1 MCGSAIAL
9 ITTTTTTTVVAG
21 GKEPGTAAGLAGPS
35 RAASVSRTATVH
47 GTGIEKALRGR
58 PRAAFF
64 CSRLMSGENFLYDG
78 QIDYQSRPWNRA
90 CLLTFPRTQT
100 AIFPK
105 ASKSGLRPKMS
116 AEFEYTIKLFC
127 AANWIGLFLRA
138 SCLIFTQADSRFPHP
153 YSDGSWDGVRRGN

>member
-1 MCGSAIAL
+1 
-9 ITTTTTTTVVAG
+9 
-21 GKEPGTAAGLAGPS
+21 AGLAGPS
-35 RAASVSRTATVH
+35 RAASVSCTATVH

-64 CSRLMSGENFLYDG
+64 AAGSCQEKSGG

-127 AANWIGLFLRA
+127 AANWIELISASLLRR
-138 SCLIFTQADSRFPHP
+138 IVIGDSPQ
-153 YSDGSWDGVRRGN
+153 SDRLSRVD

>member
-1 MCGSAIAL
+1 
-9 ITTTTTTTVVAG
+9 
-21 GKEPGTAAGLAGPS
+21 
-35 RAASVSRTATVH
+35 
-47 GTGIEKALRGR
+47 
-58 PRAAFF
+58 
-64 CSRLMSGENFLYDG
+64 MSGENFLYDG

-127 AANWIGLFLRA
+127 AANWIELF
-138 SCLIFTQADSRFPHP
+138 T
-153 YSDGSWDGVRRGN
+153 RRPFDFHLSGF